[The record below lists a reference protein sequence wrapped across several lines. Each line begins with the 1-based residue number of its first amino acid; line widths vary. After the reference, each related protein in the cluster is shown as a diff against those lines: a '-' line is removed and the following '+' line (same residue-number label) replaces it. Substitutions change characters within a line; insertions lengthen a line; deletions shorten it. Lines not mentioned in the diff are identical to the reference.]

1 MVINLTL
8 EEYNKVLSDI
18 EKLYDTVYNTEQ
30 NNKNSELQ
38 FGFNIMY
45 LLIDDIKKIMVI

>member
-1 MVINLTL
+1 MVINLTAEDYDNIL
-8 EEYNKVLSDI
+8 LDI
-18 EKLYDTVYNTEQ
+18 EKLYDTVYDTEQ
-30 NNKNSELQ
+30 NNKDCELQ